1 LQRFGREK
9 KAVNFDQIEL
19 SGYSGGAVVVES
31 SPVNQATP
39 EQRRRAT
46 QSMRNEIKEENF

>member
-1 LQRFGREK
+1 LQRFGRGK
-9 KAVNFDQIEL
+9 KAVNFDQIDL

-39 EQRRRAT
+39 EQRRRAA